1 MLRRSLILK
10 LFDAFS
16 IQRWN
21 DQIRPVELVE
31 MDKHAHKMAIAW
43 CLARYEEDAG
53 HPVDWHN
60 LIRGGLFE
68 LLRRTVLSDIKQPV
82 YQAIRSGHHEAFAR
96 LSEWVFRQ
104 LEPLIDDVGVK
115 ADLRRYLVDDDLLDD
130 TSRRIL
136 AAAHFHASLWEFR
149 IIQRMNPGS
158 RLTTRVD
165 RLMNAELDTHLDLV
179 GMRKLATGALVSDQ
193 GGVSDF
199 VDLVGHLRFQV
210 RWAQTP
216 RIPPTSVL
224 GHSLLV
230 ACLSYLLAREV
241 GACDRRLRNDFFGGL
256 FHDLP
261 ESVTRDIV
269 SPVKRSI
276 PELAEVIGQIE
287 QELAAAEIYPLVEP
301 SWCDELRY
309 FTTDEFDSKIR
320 EGAPRPSTEAA
331 AGGLSM
337 QSPAAAGIDSGART
351 ILKVTSDAINESF
364 DAPAFDPIDGELIK
378 VADHLAA
385 YAEAYKS
392 ITSGIRTQ
400 QLEEGLQLAAAW
412 KDRTVG
418 VIDVGAIYGDFQ

>member
-43 CLARYEEDAG
+43 CLARWEEDAG

-82 YQAIRSGHHEAFAR
+82 YQAIRSGHREAFAR
-96 LSEWVFRQ
+96 LSDWVYRQ
-104 LEPLIDDVGVK
+104 LEPLVDDVGVR

-136 AAAHFHASLWEFR
+136 AAAHFQASLWEFR

-165 RLMNAELDTHLDLV
+165 RLMNSELGTHLDLV
-179 GMRKLATGALVSDQ
+179 GMRNLATGALVSDQ

-224 GHSLLV
+224 GHSMLV

-241 GACDRRLRNDFFGGL
+241 GATDRRLRNDFFGGL

-301 SWCDELRY
+301 SWRDELRY

-320 EGAPRPSTEAA
+320 EAGAVR
-331 AGGLSM
+331 
-337 QSPAAAGIDSGART
+337 
-351 ILKVTSDAINESF
+351 KVTSDAINASF
-364 DAPAFDPIDGELIK
+364 NADVHDPIDGELIR
-378 VADHLAA
+378 VADHLSA

-392 ITSGIRTQ
+392 TSSGIRTP

-412 KDRTVG
+412 KGRTVG
-418 VIDVGAIYGDFQ
+418 GIDVGAIYGDFQ